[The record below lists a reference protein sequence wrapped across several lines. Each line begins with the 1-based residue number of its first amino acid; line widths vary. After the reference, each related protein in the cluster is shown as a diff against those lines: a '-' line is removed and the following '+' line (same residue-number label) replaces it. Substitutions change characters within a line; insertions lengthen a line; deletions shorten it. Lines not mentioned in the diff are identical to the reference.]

1 MIETATMA
9 PRNSPALA
17 LIYDREKQKG
27 QRRSS
32 PLAEQKTT
40 AGASHTAQSAQNGTH
55 PLAVKAAA
63 QAARPGLPF
72 KLNIPDQLLDQ
83 ERISPE
89 PVLWNRVCIIS
100 HAKLDCGFSQ
110 VGVVR
115 FNKRKREHN
124 MMVSPMGGFLFAF
137 WHQEYSQRLV

>member
-40 AGASHTAQSAQNGTH
+40 AGASHTA
-55 PLAVKAAA
+55 
-63 QAARPGLPF
+63 
-72 KLNIPDQLLDQ
+72 
-83 ERISPE
+83 
-89 PVLWNRVCIIS
+89 
-100 HAKLDCGFSQ
+100 
-110 VGVVR
+110 
-115 FNKRKREHN
+115 
-124 MMVSPMGGFLFAF
+124 
-137 WHQEYSQRLV
+137 

>member
-1 MIETATMA
+1 
-9 PRNSPALA
+9 
-17 LIYDREKQKG
+17 
-27 QRRSS
+27 
-32 PLAEQKTT
+32 
-40 AGASHTAQSAQNGTH
+40 
-55 PLAVKAAA
+55 LAVKAAA

-115 FNKRKREHN
+115 FKKRKREHN

-137 WHQEYSQRLV
+137 WHEEYSQRLV